1 MRAVI
6 LAKNEEFI
14 KSQNTDRSRTWTAG
28 ITIMSDRTEGEI
40 KEMGLSNKELEEEDL
55 DRGLTNMIRMNLE
68 LETEVLAPI
77 RFCIFHYS
85 SLG

>member
-28 ITIMSDRTEGEI
+28 ITIMSDRAEEEI
-40 KEMGLSNKELEEEDL
+40 KEMGLSNEELEEEDL
-55 DRGLTNMIRMNLE
+55 ANMIRMNLE